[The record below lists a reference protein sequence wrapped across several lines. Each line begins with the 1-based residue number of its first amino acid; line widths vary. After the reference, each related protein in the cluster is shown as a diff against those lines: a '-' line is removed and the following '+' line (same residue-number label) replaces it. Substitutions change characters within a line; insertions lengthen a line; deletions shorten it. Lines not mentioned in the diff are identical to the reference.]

1 MKIQTMI
8 VLIAL
13 VYSVNGASSEPYFYD
28 DQQRLESP
36 RANEEGVLEDDA
48 VDDESVFARPGGHLK
63 LASPHHHMNSP
74 FGITLQPIQR
84 DSSETEPISV
94 GHRSNETRLHRQSM
108 QQYSI
113 IDPGAIFDRDA
124 FLRAHVQGRIED
136 EERFGRAT
144 RACRWC
150 NITWNGL
157 GGVSTATSLVVSAIG
172 ACEYMDPRLANML
185 TIGLGIAS
193 GACIWAGTQAKKI
206 SHQYHEEQNDIQLSL
221 GVPNSWLDREV
232 RVEIDRFNPRGETET
247 AHAPAAH

>member
-8 VLIAL
+8 VLITL
-13 VYSVNGASSEPYFYD
+13 VYPINGASSEPFSND

-36 RANEEGVLEDDA
+36 QAIEEGVHEDDA
-48 VDDESVFARPGGHLK
+48 ADGESVFARKGEHLNY
-63 LASPHHHMNSP
+63 ASPNHQMNRP
-74 FGITLQPIQR
+74 FGITLQSIQR
-84 DSSETEPISV
+84 DSSDAEARSV
-94 GHRSNETRLHRQSM
+94 GHRSKESQSIRQFSM
-108 QQYSI
+108 IEPS
-113 IDPGAIFDRDA
+113 AFFDREA
-124 FLRAHVQGRIED
+124 YLRAHVQGLIGD
-136 EERFGRAT
+136 EERFGRAA

-206 SHQYHEEQNDIQLSL
+206 SHQYHEEQNDIQHSL

-247 AHAPAAH
+247 AHAPAAN